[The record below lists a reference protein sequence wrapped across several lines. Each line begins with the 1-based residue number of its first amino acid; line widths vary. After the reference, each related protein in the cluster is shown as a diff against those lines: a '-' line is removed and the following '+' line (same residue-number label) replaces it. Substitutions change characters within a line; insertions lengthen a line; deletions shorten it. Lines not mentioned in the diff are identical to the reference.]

1 MKLCA
6 PKTRIENLTFL
17 KMQNCVVS
25 GESASLAGGN
35 KKDPECNRKLKR
47 RVGTSFTQT
56 RIGMELSS
64 KIIFE
69 D

>member
-1 MKLCA
+1 
-6 PKTRIENLTFL
+6 
-17 KMQNCVVS
+17 MQNCVVS

-56 RIGMELSS
+56 RIGIELSS